1 MLTEEHFN
9 TVFKALLDAGVGYFA
24 ILIVLIMG
32 IGMLNHLL
40 HRKTQRSIDELREEV
55 KALKG

>member
-9 TVFKALLDAGVGYFA
+9 TVIKACADAGVGFFA
-24 ILIVLIMG
+24 LLCVLIMG
-32 IGMLNHLL
+32 FGIFNYIL
-40 HRKTQRSIDELREEV
+40 HKKTQRSIDELREEV